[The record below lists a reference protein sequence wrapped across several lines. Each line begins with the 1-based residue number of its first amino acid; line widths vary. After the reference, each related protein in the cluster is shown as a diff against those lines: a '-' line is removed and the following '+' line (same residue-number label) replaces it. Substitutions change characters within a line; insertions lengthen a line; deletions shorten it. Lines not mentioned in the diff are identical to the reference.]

1 MTTSDEEKKKIIQ
14 SLFFPALFLVL
25 IWLIKFA
32 EFVFGIE
39 FVFLGVYPLKWDGL
53 IGIITSPLIH
63 ADWSHLMANS
73 VSVFLLMSFLFYFY
87 KELAFRSFILI
98 YLLSGIWLWF
108 AGRDSYHIGASGII
122 YGMAAFLFVSGLI
135 RKNPRLMALT
145 LVITFIY
152 GSMIWGIFPDFFP
165 KKNISWEGHLMGLV
179 AGILVAV
186 FYRKEG
192 PQAPIY
198 SWEDEDDEDDKNA
211 YWKIKKNEDL

>member
-1 MTTSDEEKKKIIQ
+1 MTTSDEEKKKIIK
-14 SLFFPALFLVL
+14 SLFFPALFLAI
-25 IWLIKFA
+25 IWIIKFS

-39 FVFLGVYPLKWDGL
+39 LVFLGVYPLKWEGL

-63 ADWSHLMANS
+63 GDWSHLMANT

-87 KELAFRSFILI
+87 KDIATRTFLLI

-122 YGMAAFLFVSGLI
+122 YGMASFLFISGLI

-179 AGILVAV
+179 AGVIVAV

-192 PQAPIY
+192 PKAPVY
-198 SWEDEDDEDDKNA
+198 LWEDEEDDDEDEA
-211 YWKIKKNEDL
+211 YWNVKKDEK

>member
-1 MTTSDEEKKKIIQ
+1 
-14 SLFFPALFLVL
+14 
-25 IWLIKFA
+25 
-32 EFVFGIE
+32 
-39 FVFLGVYPLKWDGL
+39 
-53 IGIITSPLIH
+53 
-63 ADWSHLMANS
+63 MANT

-87 KELAFRSFILI
+87 KDIATRTFLLI

-122 YGMAAFLFVSGLI
+122 YGMASFLFISGLI

-179 AGILVAV
+179 AGVIVAV

-192 PQAPIY
+192 PKAPVY
-198 SWEDEDDEDDKNA
+198 LWEDEEDDDEDEA
-211 YWKIKKNEDL
+211 YWNVKKDEK

>member
-1 MTTSDEEKKKIIQ
+1 MTSSEEEKKKIIQ

-25 IWLIKFA
+25 IWLIKFS
-32 EFVFGIE
+32 EFVFGIDL
-39 FVFLGVYPLKWDGL
+39 VFLGVYPLKLEGL

-63 ADWSHLMANS
+63 GDWSHLMANS

-87 KELAFRSFILI
+87 KELATRSFFMI

-122 YGMAAFLFVSGLI
+122 YGMASFLFVSGVI

-145 LVITFIY
+145 LVITFLY
-152 GSMIWGIFPDFFP
+152 GSMIWGVFPDFFP
-165 KKNISWEGHLMGLV
+165 KENISWEGHLMGLTAGFIV
-179 AGILVAV
+179 AIY
-186 FYRKEG
+186 YRKEG

-198 SWEDEDDEDDKNA
+198 HWDEEEDETDA
-211 YWKIKKNEDL
+211 Y